1 MTTTQLLTQTEEAA
15 LAVAVEVGVLAE
27 EARQGGFGVEACLE
41 ELDLLVAEGRT
52 ARHRLLLANVGL
64 VKAIARGEFGVS
76 PAEFAEVVQE
86 GHLALAEA
94 LARYDH
100 RRGRFG
106 PYAAAWIRARV
117 RGAIATQCGR
127 VGVPARDM
135 ARYFAVRRAEVDLMQ
150 CLGRSVA
157 PSEVPG
163 ADGVAAVQA
172 IVTPAPLAAALSV
185 PDESAVSHLDPDSTS
200 EVHRLLDRLPPMERR
215 ILRRRFGF
223 EGPPASRHELAL
235 EIGVSEATV
244 RRTEARALN
253 SLKTA
258 LDRAAAA

>member
-1 MTTTQLLTQTEEAA
+1 MTTTQPLTEAEEAA
-15 LAVAVEVGVLAE
+15 LAAAVEIGVLAE
-27 EARQGGFGVEACLE
+27 EALRGGFAVEACLE
-41 ELDLLVAEGRT
+41 ELDLLAAEGRT

-94 LARYDH
+94 LARYDR

-117 RGAIATQCGR
+117 RGAIATECGR

-135 ARYFAVRRAEVDLMQ
+135 ARYFSVRRAEVDLMQ
-150 CLGRSVA
+150 CLGRSVV
-157 PSEVPG
+157 PSEIPG
-163 ADGVAAVQA
+163 ADGVAAVHA
-172 IVTPAPLAAALSV
+172 IVTPAPFVAALHV

-200 EVHRLLDRLPPMERR
+200 EVLPLLDRLPPMEQR

-223 EGPPASRHELAL
+223 EGPPASRQELAD

-244 RRTEARALN
+244 RRMEARAL
-253 SLKTA
+253 STLKTA
-258 LDRAAAA
+258 LDQSAAA

>member
-1 MTTTQLLTQTEEAA
+1 MTTTQLLTPAEEDA
-15 LAVAVEVGVLAE
+15 LAAAVEIGVLAE
-27 EARQGGFGVEACLE
+27 EASRGGFAADACLD
-41 ELDLLVAEGRT
+41 ELDLLIEEGRA
-52 ARHRLLLANVGL
+52 ARDRLLLANVGL
-64 VKAIARGEFGVS
+64 VKAIVRGEFGAS

-117 RGAIATQCGR
+117 RGAISTQCGR

-150 CLGRSVA
+150 CLGRSVV

-163 ADGVAAVQA
+163 AYGVAAVQA
-172 IVTPAPLAAALSV
+172 LVTPAPFAAALLV
-185 PDESAVSHLDPDSTS
+185 PDESASSHLDPDAAFDALQ
-200 EVHRLLDRLPPMERR
+200 LLDRLPVIDRR

-223 EGPPASRHELAL
+223 DGPPASRDEVAR
-235 EIGVSEATV
+235 EVGVSEPTV
-244 RRTEARALN
+244 RRMEAQALTV
-253 SLKTA
+253 LRHGLA
-258 LDRAAAA
+258 RLAAA

>member
-1 MTTTQLLTQTEEAA
+1 MTTTHVLTAAEESA
-15 LAVAVEVGVLAE
+15 LAAAVEIGVFAD
-27 EARQGGFGVEACLE
+27 EALRGGFAVDACLD
-41 ELDLLVAEGRT
+41 ELDLLIQEGRA
-52 ARHRLLLANVGL
+52 ARDRLLLANIGL
-64 VKAIARGEFGVS
+64 VKAIVRGEFGAS

-94 LARYDH
+94 LTRYDH

-117 RGAIATQCGR
+117 RGAVATQCGR
-127 VGVPARDM
+127 VGLSARDM

-163 ADGVAAVQA
+163 AHAVAALQA
-172 IVTPAPLAAALSV
+172 VVTPAPFAAAFLV
-185 PDESAVSHLDPDSTS
+185 PDESASSHLDPDTAS
-200 EVHRLLDRLPPMERR
+200 EALQLLDRLPAIDRR

-223 EGPPASRHELAL
+223 DGPPASRLEVAH

-244 RRTEARALN
+244 RRSEVRALG
-253 SLKTA
+253 SLKRA
-258 LDRAAAA
+258 LDRAAVA

>member
-1 MTTTQLLTQTEEAA
+1 MTTTRLLTDAEEVA
-15 LAVAVEVGVLAE
+15 LAAAVEIGVLAE
-27 EARQGGFGVEACLE
+27 EALRGGFAVAASRAELE
-41 ELDLLVAEGRT
+41 LLVAEGRA
-52 ARHRLLLANVGL
+52 ARVQLLLANVGL
-64 VKAIARGEFGVS
+64 VMAIARGELGVS

-157 PSEVPG
+157 ASEVPG
-163 ADGVAAVQA
+163 SDAVAAVHA
-172 IVTPAPLAAALSV
+172 IVTPAPFARALYL
-185 PDESAVSHLDPDSTS
+185 PDESASSQLDRDAASD
-200 EVHRLLDRLPPMERR
+200 VVRLLDRLPPLDRR

-223 EGPPASRHELAL
+223 DGPPVSRQELAH

-244 RRTEARALN
+244 RRSEARALAVV
-253 SLKTA
+253 KRA
-258 LDRAAAA
+258 LDQAAAA

>member
-1 MTTTQLLTQTEEAA
+1 MRTAQLLTESEEAA
-15 LAVAVEVGVLAE
+15 LARAVEIGVLAE
-27 EARQGGFGVEACLE
+27 EALGGGFVVEACQG
-41 ELDLLVAEGRT
+41 ELDELVLEGRA
-52 ARHRLLLANVGL
+52 ARERLLLANIGL
-64 VKAIARGEFGVS
+64 VKTIARGELGVS
-76 PAEFAEVVQE
+76 PAEYAEVVQE

-127 VGVPARDM
+127 VGVPARDL

-163 ADGVAAVQA
+163 AEGVAAVQA
-172 IVTPAPLAAALSV
+172 IVSPAPFAAALYV
-185 PDESAVSHLDPDSTS
+185 PDESACRHLEPDD
-200 EVHRLLDRLPPMERR
+200 EFDVRRLLDGLPAAERSV
-215 ILRRRFGF
+215 LRRRFGF
-223 EGPPASRHELAL
+223 DGPPTSRQDLADELD
-235 EIGVSEATV
+235 VSEATL
-244 RRTEARALN
+244 RRMEARAVDRLRR
-253 SLKTA
+253 A
-258 LDRAAAA
+258 LGQESAA